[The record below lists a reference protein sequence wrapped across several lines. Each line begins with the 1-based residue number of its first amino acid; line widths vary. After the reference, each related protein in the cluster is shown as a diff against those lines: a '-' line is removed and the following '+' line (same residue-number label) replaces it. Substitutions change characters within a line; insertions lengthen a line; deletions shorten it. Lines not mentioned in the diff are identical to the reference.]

1 LTSQQR
7 HQSCCRVTQ
16 KEGNY
21 TSKEQIHHPTRRTI
35 PRASKKTRVK
45 PGESNQVLNECEKH
59 NKPTSFMGRNLPKHM
74 PMGTQGHYMGLWGI
88 HTSPTVQ
95 ALQSSKVLKIIKL
108 HYDLIMTPT
117 YTSRVGYL
125 CTSLSLSK

>member
-1 LTSQQR
+1 VAAVS
-7 HQSCCRVTQ
+7 
-16 KEGNY
+16 
-21 TSKEQIHHPTRRTI
+21 
-35 PRASKKTRVK
+35 
-45 PGESNQVLNECEKH
+45 SNQKQDEVSDGMNVQQH
-59 NKPTSFMGRNLPKHM
+59 NNARHFPRGPGRRLGALDTPMRRSTS
-74 PMGTQGHYMGLWGI
+74 YCI

-95 ALQSSKVLKIIKL
+95 ALQSSTVLKIIKL

>member
-1 LTSQQR
+1 L
-7 HQSCCRVTQ
+7 V
-16 KEGNY
+16 
-21 TSKEQIHHPTRRTI
+21 
-35 PRASKKTRVK
+35 V
-45 PGESNQVLNECEKH
+45 QVLSGKMVQIDIRH
-59 NKPTSFMGRNLPKHM
+59 IDTSTYRQMMKKGPRRPSPLGRGVK
-74 PMGTQGHYMGLWGI
+74 GGI

-95 ALQSSKVLKIIKL
+95 ALQSSTVLKIIKL